1 MNDFIRQIQQD
12 LGRIWTSLNRVQQL
26 LFMGVAAACVVAI
39 LAVVM
44 WAQTPEW
51 TPLFT
56 NLEEADA
63 GQVVAKLR
71 DAKVPYQIVG
81 NAILVPK
88 TKVDEQRLSLAGQG
102 IPTGDSIG
110 YEIFDKNQ
118 FGMTDALQRLNY
130 QRALQGELTRTI
142 EAMEGVEDCRVHIV
156 IPEKDLFSEDNE
168 SPTAAVVLKL
178 DRGAKLSPDQA
189 KTVIHLVSKS
199 VPGLKATD
207 VAITDVAGRNYTE
220 ELNLEK
226 NESDLTLQQL
236 QIKKKLE
243 TNLKRNLQT
252 TLDRVLGPNNS
263 VVTVAAELD
272 FSSVETNEE
281 TYSPVVDASGSESG
295 IMRSVKETSETY
307 GGGRPEAGGVPGVT
321 TNLADGA
328 NAGAPG
334 YQTADASNRNGLY
347 EKRESIRNYEDN
359 KRIQRRVKAP
369 GEVKRLSVAVVI
381 NGELEEEQ
389 LASFK
394 ELVGGAAGIDPVRG
408 DTVVV
413 TSQKF
418 NDQQLKVAA
427 EEETQARQQANIQ
440 GYLRVLGAIMVG
452 VLALFLLRRG
462 FSSTQE
468 PIAEEIG
475 PLSLTEEV
483 VETVRDPV
491 APTLSLGAVGE
502 DDRKST
508 LAREITKVIKA
519 QPTEIAKLVRSWML
533 EDE

>member
-1 MNDFIRQIQQD
+1 MNEFIRQIQQD

-56 NLEEADA
+56 NLEESDA
-63 GQVVAKLR
+63 GQVVAKLK

-102 IPTGDSIG
+102 IPAGDSIG
-110 YEIFDKNQ
+110 FEIFDKNQ

-142 EAMEGVEDCRVHIV
+142 EAMDGVEDCRVHIV

-178 DRGAKLSPDQA
+178 LRGSKLSPEQA
-189 KTVIHLVSKS
+189 KTVIHLISKS
-199 VPGLKATD
+199 VPGLKPTD
-207 VAITDVAGRNYTE
+207 VAITDVEGRNYTE

-272 FSSVETNEE
+272 FSAVETNEE

-307 GGGRPEAGGVPGVT
+307 GGTKPESGGVPGVT

-334 YQTADASNRNGLY
+334 YMTSDASN

-359 KRIQRRVKAP
+359 TRIQRRVKAP

-394 ELVGGAAGIDPVRG
+394 ELVGGAAGIDATRG

-462 FSSTQE
+462 FSSTRE
-468 PIAEEIG
+468 TIAEEIG

-483 VETVRDPV
+483 VESAREPM
-491 APTLSLGAVGE
+491 APTISLGSVGE

-508 LAREITKVIKA
+508 LAREITKVVKA
-519 QPTEIAKLVRSWML
+519 QPVEIAKLVRSWML